1 MCQNASGTGSAT
13 GTPGPTTKAAT
24 AWRPGPSAA
33 AGTCGASSRANRPSS
48 SRKQRGNGA
57 MKVRLMGLEEECR
70 AAVEALQAV
79 LDVVEIDGPYP
90 NRGDSKL
97 VRFYVETRGAK

>member
-1 MCQNASGTGSAT
+1 MYAGSNQA
-13 GTPGPTTKAAT
+13 
-24 AWRPGPSAA
+24 R
-33 AGTCGASSRANRPSS
+33 RPSR

-57 MKVRLMGLEEECR
+57 MKVRLMGLEEERR

-79 LDVVEIDGPYP
+79 LDLVEIDGPYP
-90 NRGDSKL
+90 NRGGSKL

>member
-1 MCQNASGTGSAT
+1 
-13 GTPGPTTKAAT
+13 
-24 AWRPGPSAA
+24 
-33 AGTCGASSRANRPSS
+33 
-48 SRKQRGNGA
+48 

-79 LDVVEIDGPYP
+79 FLVVQIDGPYP

-97 VRFYVETRGAK
+97 VRFYVETRGLK